1 MTTNA
6 RPPAPMKRGKSA
18 GAPATVAS
26 KESVEEIRGL
36 CRRVAPYMVRQWRE
50 VCSFLGVADNILDD
64 LVLEYQGRRKS
75 ELAFQGL
82 YRWQETA
89 GRGAHKDKILKALQ
103 HAGLKR
109 AEDEYRAMDTSK
121 RKVPYMGRPEN
132 AAAQS
137 ETPANKQAKQ
147 KAFADRLSRPKTSPS
162 GDQQDPRKS
171 TKKPKS
177 AAVVAS
183 QTNPLTLQVPA
194 TKPTDRC
201 ELKLKVTVKG
211 VQRRGQAEVEA
222 TRDDFRSTKD
232 DYKHTCHTFVK
243 LVLANRRFHFREL
256 RRLLDFPGISIQRL
270 TIIGF
275 NINVFI
281 LCHTLGA
288 FEILHQTY
296 VTGRLSALFHR
307 ALVTQL
313 YLDRLCAAQL
323 ELSVT
328 HDEAMTS
335 MFRNILV
342 ERSYLERADSIAT
355 KHPVDECDYFTCDTD
370 DESDYG
376 KAPNA
381 DKIKSFDLS
390 ALKEDLNRFIGDM
403 KQRLDTYN
411 ENIKDLLMTLRIVGQ
426 GSSPEIS
433 CLDDVIECLDY
444 LRNSKSVGQG
454 GKTDLFREY
463 LAMVNQIRLKVQDI
477 SEQDYLVSFDTN
489 LTGDASETFHKVLSE
504 IEIMLHPISKF
515 KVDEQVLNEIT
526 QTGIEKEIFGGLI
539 CFLPKLLQLMQDL
552 AESIERDDT
561 NKDETVDLDTE
572 HNFVETGEENKENV
586 TGGQEIIENSKTEP
600 VNRTSNASDQQD
612 KQLRPSSA
620 VNYVETWTP

>member
-147 KAFADRLSRPKTSPS
+147 KEQWLITFNSAKTQVMFFSRTNDNRPTLIFNNSQLNYVEHHKHLGVTLSENGKWHEHINSIINSAGKVLGSMRLLKYKLKRNTINQIYISYLRPILEYGSIVWDNCTKYEKDI

-201 ELKLKVTVKG
+201 
-211 VQRRGQAEVEA
+211 
-222 TRDDFRSTKD
+222 
-232 DYKHTCHTFVK
+232 TC
-243 LVLANRRFHFREL
+243 
-256 RRLLDFPGISIQRL
+256 I
-270 TIIGF
+270 
-275 NINVFI
+275 
-281 LCHTLGA
+281 
-288 FEILHQTY
+288 
-296 VTGRLSALFHR
+296 
-307 ALVTQL
+307 
-313 YLDRLCAAQL
+313 
-323 ELSVT
+323 
-328 HDEAMTS
+328 
-335 MFRNILV
+335 
-342 ERSYLERADSIAT
+342 
-355 KHPVDECDYFTCDTD
+355 
-370 DESDYG
+370 
-376 KAPNA
+376 
-381 DKIKSFDLS
+381 
-390 ALKEDLNRFIGDM
+390 
-403 KQRLDTYN
+403 
-411 ENIKDLLMTLRIVGQ
+411 
-426 GSSPEIS
+426 
-433 CLDDVIECLDY
+433 DY
-444 LRNSKSVGQG
+444 L
-454 GKTDLFREY
+454 
-463 LAMVNQIRLKVQDI
+463 
-477 SEQDYLVSFDTN
+477 
-489 LTGDASETFHKVLSE
+489 
-504 IEIMLHPISKF
+504 
-515 KVDEQVLNEIT
+515 
-526 QTGIEKEIFGGLI
+526 
-539 CFLPKLLQLMQDL
+539 
-552 AESIERDDT
+552 
-561 NKDETVDLDTE
+561 
-572 HNFVETGEENKENV
+572 
-586 TGGQEIIENSKTEP
+586 
-600 VNRTSNASDQQD
+600 
-612 KQLRPSSA
+612 
-620 VNYVETWTP
+620 

>member
-18 GAPATVAS
+18 GAPTTVAS

-147 KAFADRLSRPKTSPS
+147 K
-162 GDQQDPRKS
+162 G
-171 TKKPKS
+171 
-177 AAVVAS
+177 
-183 QTNPLTLQVPA
+183 
-194 TKPTDRC
+194 

-328 HDEAMTS
+328 NDEAMTS

-390 ALKEDLNRFIGDM
+390 ALKEDLNRFIGGM

-411 ENIKDLLMTLRIVGQ
+411 ENIKDLLMTLRIVRQ

-477 SEQDYLVSFDTN
+477 SEQDYLVSFVTN

-586 TGGQEIIENSKTEP
+586 TGGQEIIENSKTEQ